1 MKEDVVKHSGLVQKI
16 EKNFLQ
22 VKIVQTTSCSSCS
35 IKNHCT
41 SAESKE
47 HLIDV
52 YDKEASQY
60 RVGDEVWIMG
70 STSMSRL
77 AVWYGY
83 LMPLIILM
91 VLVIGLSKWWGND
104 NELSVALY
112 SLACVAIYYLL
123 LYYFGKDKM
132 KKTFRFTILKKN

>member
-83 LMPLIILM
+83 LLPLIILM
-91 VLVIGLSKWWGND
+91 VLVKQAQQLIQ
-104 NELSVALY
+104 
-112 SLACVAIYYLL
+112 
-123 LYYFGKDKM
+123 
-132 KKTFRFTILKKN
+132 

>member
-1 MKEDVVKHSGLVQKI
+1 MKDNVVKHSGIVERI
-16 EKNFLQ
+16 NGNYLQ
-22 VKIVQTTSCSSCS
+22 VKITQATSCSACS

-52 YDKEASQY
+52 YDKEVAQY
-60 RVGDEVWIMG
+60 HVGDEVWIIG
-70 STSMSRL
+70 STSMGRK

-83 LMPLIILM
+83 LLPLLILMALII
-91 VLVIGLSKWWGND
+91 GLTSWWGND
-104 NELSVALY
+104 SELSVALY
-112 SLACVAIYYLL
+112 SLGCIFLYYLL

-132 KKTFRFTILKKN
+132 KKTFSFTLSKMK

>member
-1 MKEDVVKHSGLVQKI
+1 MKEDVVKHSGVVQKI
-16 EKNFLQ
+16 ERNFLQ

-52 YDKEASQY
+52 YDKDASEY

-83 LMPLIILM
+83 LLPLIILM
-91 VLVIGLSKWWGND
+91 VLVIGLSKWWGSD
-104 NELSVALY
+104 SELSVALC
-112 SLACVAIYYLL
+112 SLACVVLYYLL
-123 LYYFGKDKM
+123 LFLFGKNKM
-132 KKTFRFTILKKN
+132 KKTFRFTISKMN

>member
-1 MKEDVVKHSGLVQKI
+1 MKEDVVKHSGVVQKI
-16 EKNFLQ
+16 ERNFLQ

-41 SAESKE
+41 SAESNE

-52 YDKEASQY
+52 YDKDASEY

-83 LMPLIILM
+83 LLPLIILM
-91 VLVIGLSKWWGND
+91 ALVVGLSKWWGND
-104 NELSVALY
+104 SELSVALC
-112 SLACVAIYYLL
+112 SLACVAFYYLL
-123 LYYFGKDKM
+123 LFFFGRDKM
-132 KKTFRFTILKKN
+132 KKTFRFTISKMN

>member
-1 MKEDVVKHSGLVQKI
+1 MKEDVVKHSGIVQKI
-16 EKNFLQ
+16 ERNFLQ

-35 IKNHCT
+35 IKSHCT

-52 YDKEASQY
+52 YDKEADQY
-60 RVGDEVWIMG
+60 HVGEEVWIMA

-83 LMPLIILM
+83 LLPLIILM
-91 VLVIGLSKWWGND
+91 VSVIGLSKWWGND
-104 NELSVALY
+104 SELSVALY

-123 LYYFGKDKM
+123 LYFIGKNKM
-132 KKTFRFTILKKN
+132 KKTFRFAILKKN

>member
-60 RVGDEVWIMG
+60 CVGDEVWIMG

-83 LMPLIILM
+83 LLPLIISTAGTGFVHKSFIKDYSYGIGDRSVKM
-91 VLVIGLSKWWGND
+91 VGQ
-104 NELSVALY
+104 
-112 SLACVAIYYLL
+112 
-123 LYYFGKDKM
+123 
-132 KKTFRFTILKKN
+132 R

>member
-1 MKEDVVKHSGLVQKI
+1 MKEDVVKHSGVVQKI
-16 EKNFLQ
+16 ERNFLQ

-52 YDKEASQY
+52 YDKDASEY

-83 LMPLIILM
+83 LLPLIILM
-91 VLVIGLSKWWGND
+91 VLVIGLSKWWGSD
-104 NELSVALY
+104 SELSVALC
-112 SLACVAIYYLL
+112 SLACVALYYLL
-123 LYYFGKDKM
+123 LF
-132 KKTFRFTILKKN
+132 FF